1 MSKEKMITRTV
12 KTTDVDVMCI
22 TVSTATVST
31 EMFTLIGAYDTATAL
46 ESVKKLY
53 ETDDFKPSVILDIRA
68 REELRGMSES
78 DFYKYSTLL
87 PSRN

>member
-12 KTTDVDVMCI
+12 KSTNVEVMCV

-31 EMFTLIGAYDTATAL
+31 KVYTLAGTYDTATAL
-46 ESVKKLY
+46 EAVKKLY
-53 ETDDFKPSVILDIRA
+53 ETDDFKPSVILGIDTY
-68 REELRGMSES
+68 EELRGMSES